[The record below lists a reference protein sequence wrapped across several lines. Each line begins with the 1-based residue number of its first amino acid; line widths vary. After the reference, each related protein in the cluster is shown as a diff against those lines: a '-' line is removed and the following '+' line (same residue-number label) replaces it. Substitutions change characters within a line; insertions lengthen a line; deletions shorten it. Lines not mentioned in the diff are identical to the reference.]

1 MAEFIDR
8 VEDIEISRTSRGV
21 TRRGFASMLILAYH
35 ALYADRVRGYS
46 DLSELTADGFAPDHP
61 AYVQAAAAWAQEPSL
76 PLIKIG
82 RRALPFTQV
91 VDVTPNSPLSG
102 SAAETWTLKVD
113 GLTATFTS
121 DATPTLAEVCTGVA
135 AAINAVMVEVK
146 RLDKGAENKHGN
158 YKFTSVDDFL
168 DATRPA
174 CAAAGLIIVPDE
186 ESVDMV
192 EKWLRVKF
200 SFTVAHASGETWDH
214 SPTRTVMVNSA
225 MGSQAYGAAQS
236 YALKQFLRA
245 LFQISTGDGEDA
257 DTQPNEQLPSSQRRG
272 PPPAP
277 APAPANPTPAP
288 GGSNL
293 PNFQ

>member
-1 MAEFIDR
+1 MSKPPI
-8 VEDIEISRTSRGV
+8 
-21 TRRGFASMLILAYH
+21 
-35 ALYADRVRGYS
+35 
-46 DLSELTADGFAPDHP
+46 PP
-61 AYVQAAAAWAQEPSL
+61 
-76 PLIKIG
+76 K
-82 RRALPFTQV
+82 
-91 VDVTPNSPLSG
+91 
-102 SAAETWTLKVD
+102 
-113 GLTATFTS
+113 
-121 DATPTLAEVCTGVA
+121 VA

-200 SFTVAHASGETWDH
+200 SFTVAHASGETWGH
-214 SPTRTVMVNSA
+214 TPARTVMVNSA

-277 APAPANPTPAP
+277 APAPANRPPPAP
-288 GGSNL
+288 SPSDDAVAYAAMAKTEIMNADDAGELIRWWNGDDQRQRRRDVAL
-293 PNFQ
+293 PSDMLGALKDQVMARAHELGHSGMNGQH

>member
-1 MAEFIDR
+1 MSKPPI
-8 VEDIEISRTSRGV
+8 
-21 TRRGFASMLILAYH
+21 
-35 ALYADRVRGYS
+35 
-46 DLSELTADGFAPDHP
+46 PP
-61 AYVQAAAAWAQEPSL
+61 
-76 PLIKIG
+76 K
-82 RRALPFTQV
+82 
-91 VDVTPNSPLSG
+91 
-102 SAAETWTLKVD
+102 
-113 GLTATFTS
+113 
-121 DATPTLAEVCTGVA
+121 VA

-277 APAPANPTPAP
+277 ARAPAVPAPPKPSDDALAYAVEAKTEIMNSDKAGDLLRWWNSDGQKQRRREVELPPDMLGALKDQVMERANEL
-288 GGSNL
+288 GHRGMNG
-293 PNFQ
+293 QH